1 MTDTLKPAELDLEA
15 LKKVALAV
23 TPGDI
28 DSAPEK
34 GEYGHKERDKW
45 YACPTCDGQGE
56 VFGATYCN
64 FDDKPLGVQ
73 FFGIG
78 AEFGRW
84 EDYFRAFRPSAV
96 LSLLTRIEALE
107 AERDEARARLRNV
120 PGLTPFND
128 AEDAAWPLAM
138 ARLQNTE
145 PGPDQGIAMVGTGD
159 LELALR
165 RLSQFADVALRN
177 AAVIGGLEARA
188 LSAEAQRDRMRE
200 ALELARGRI
209 TMLMP
214 ADLPGSDHPGATQYV
229 LSKVEAALSQRSGE
243 EG

>member
-15 LKKVALAV
+15 LKKVALEA
-23 TPGDI
+23 TPGPWEFGGGSVTNWHDFTFEMEWI
-28 DSAPEK
+28 AN
-34 GEYGHKERDKW
+34 
-45 YACPTCDGQGE
+45 GQGE
-56 VFGATYCN
+56 DDDGVNANVKADGEFIAT
-64 FDDKPLGVQ
+64 FDP
-73 FFGIG
+73 
-78 AEFGRW
+78 
-84 EDYFRAFRPSAV
+84 PTV

-200 ALELARGRI
+200 ALTALRNRVYQRI
-209 TMLMP
+209 PSERWHLFQQAVEN
-214 ADLPGSDHPGATQYV
+214 AD
-229 LSKVEAALSQRSGE
+229 AALSQGSGE

>member
-1 MTDTLKPAELDLEA
+1 MTPPEAPAVQKVEGLTSCPFCAAAGEELGLCYDTGHLPMVGTDWFVRCYVCHVETARFVSHAEA
-15 LKKVALAV
+15 IAAWNRR
-23 TPGDI
+23 
-28 DSAPEK
+28 AP
-34 GEYGHKERDKW
+34 D
-45 YACPTCDGQGE
+45 P
-56 VFGATYCN
+56 
-64 FDDKPLGVQ
+64 
-73 FFGIG
+73 
-78 AEFGRW
+78 
-84 EDYFRAFRPSAV
+84 
-96 LSLLTRIEALE
+96 RIEALE

-200 ALELARGRI
+200 ALEPFADQADCYEDSVPDDVADWPTFKVHHFRNAR
-209 TMLMP
+209 
-214 ADLPGSDHPGATQYV
+214 
-229 LSKVEAALSQRSGE
+229 AALSQGSGE